1 MEKDIDQGDK
11 EEAKREEESM
21 CVHKDSEEEEGRK
34 KGRNYKRVYWHITDA
49 LTVHRKGG
57 EQGRRT

>member
-21 CVHKDSEEEEGRK
+21 CVHKDSEEEEGR
-34 KGRNYKRVYWHITDA
+34 NYKRVYWHITDA
-49 LTVHRKGG
+49 LTVRRKGG